1 MPGVKPLVDKFIL
14 RKDLSKGSTGDTRYG
29 KQSNNSRGTALR
41 SLNLRPEHSVL
52 GSRDTSAEGRANF
65 RSANQS
71 NDNQSE
77 TSADGILVKV
87 DFQIKEDSQRDHSS
101 RHAS

>member
-1 MPGVKPLVDKFIL
+1 MKPLVDKFVL

-29 KQSNNSRGTALR
+29 KAGSSARGTALR
-41 SLNLRPEHSVL
+41 SLNLRPEHNVL
-52 GSRDTSAEGRANF
+52 ASRDTSAEGRANF
-65 RSANQS
+65 RSGNTS
-71 NDNQSE
+71 NDNRSE

-87 DFQIKEDSQRDHSS
+87 DFRIKEDSRGDRSS